1 MNRLKPLPP
10 APPPGAGAS
19 LKILSGRNKGK
30 QLRLMGAEILIGRH
44 RDCDIVLKDNKAC
57 SRKHARI
64 FLERGLHL
72 IESLKK
78 GNPVLVN
85 KQPVLSPKTLKEGD
99 RILLGDFSC
108 VFAAAP
114 AAGGSGGSA
123 LATATPNRR
132 PPSLAG
138 EAGSKAKAGAP
149 LLHGNRKKKPPKA
162 LFLLVAAGA
171 FFLLFSEK
179 EDAKEQEASKIKTEK
194 EMQAELQ
201 AMQDINEE
209 EEKELMRKAP
219 EEGEARVAFIKGFRD
234 YRKGFFHRAEQ
245 HFNHCL
251 TLNKKYKVCESYVRQ
266 SRDRIERLIQKKML
280 LGKEYREN
288 SQYRS
293 CAAAF
298 QSVEIMVRD
307 ESRILFK
314 EARENRRF
322 CEMKMH
328 NRI

>member
-1 MNRLKPLPP
+1 
-10 APPPGAGAS
+10 
-19 LKILSGRNKGK
+19 
-30 QLRLMGAEILIGRH
+30 MGGEILIGRH
-44 RDCDIVLKDNKAC
+44 SDCDIVLKDNKAC
-57 SRKHARI
+57 SRRHARI
-64 FLERGLHL
+64 FLNRGAHI

-85 KQPVLSPKTLKEGD
+85 KQPVLSPRELKEGD
-99 RILLGDFSC
+99 RIFLGDFVC
-108 VFAAAP
+108 VFAAPP
-114 AAGGSGGSA
+114 AAGSA
-123 LATATPNRR
+123 LALHQKTPAR
-132 PPSLAG
+132 SSGALVGASDS
-138 EAGSKAKAGAP
+138 SKAEAGAP
-149 LLHGNRKKKPPKA
+149 FLHAGRKKKAPKA

-171 FFLLFSEK
+171 FFLLFSGT
-179 EDAKEQEASKIKTEK
+179 EDKKKEQDASKIKTEK

-209 EEKELMRKAP
+209 EEKELMRTAP

-251 TLNKKYKVCESYVRQ
+251 TLNKKYKICESYVRQ

-288 SQYRS
+288 SQYKP